1 MSVNAPDR
9 TIRVL
14 QFGFLFFGFLIVY
27 LIFKLPSHASAA
39 INPTA
44 EMVIALFAMG
54 VLILGWSARG
64 LIRKLA
70 SLGLPLATPLSA
82 WFIGNVFGLACVN
95 ACLLFGFVLHSM
107 GARMRVVEFLI
118 GSAIL
123 SFLFWMPGKAPA
135 IEPESG
141 MRR

>member
-1 MSVNAPDR
+1 MNAFDR

-27 LIFKLPSHASAA
+27 LIFKLPSRAPAA

-54 VLILGWSARG
+54 VLILGWSGRG
-64 LIRKLA
+64 LSRKLV
-70 SLGLPLATPLSA
+70 SLGPLATPLSA
-82 WFIGNVFGLACVN
+82 WFTGNVFGLACVN

-107 GARMRVVEFLI
+107 GARTRVVELLI
-118 GSAIL
+118 GAAML

-135 IEPESG
+135 SEPGSG
-141 MRR
+141 MQR